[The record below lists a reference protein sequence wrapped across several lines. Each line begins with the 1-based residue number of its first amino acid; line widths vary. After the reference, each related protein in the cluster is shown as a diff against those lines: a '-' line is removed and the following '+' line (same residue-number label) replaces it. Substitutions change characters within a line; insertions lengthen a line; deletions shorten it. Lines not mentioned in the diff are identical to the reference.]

1 MLTRPDKPGRA
12 TGRKRLH
19 ELHGSCTMRG
29 LGEEAE
35 RRRVEEE
42 AAAAATTEKTRLALK
57 KKEAALQEAAD
68 REAAFALCEAG
79 CTCGLVPSPWAG
91 WKRCPACGPQKG
103 LCKVR
108 ACKAAREPLLL
119 GYNPAV
125 EGQEGA
131 ELAA

>member
-1 MLTRPDKPGRA
+1 MRARAVPVGRA
-12 TGRKRLH
+12 
-19 ELHGSCTMRG
+19 
-29 LGEEAE
+29 
-35 RRRVEEE
+35 
-42 AAAAATTEKTRLALK
+42 
-57 KKEAALQEAAD
+57 
-68 REAAFALCEAG
+68 
-79 CTCGLVPSPWAG
+79 
-91 WKRCPACGPQKG
+91 WKRCPACGPKKG